1 MKSVRHLIFALLRTA
16 VGIGLLVYL
25 GLSGAIQWQS
35 LWGLLLRWQVTL
47 AALVLLWVDVVLMAW
62 RLAVLLKPRGFY
74 LSLHSALRLTL
85 IGIFF
90 NFFLPGSTGGD
101 VIKVFY
107 AAQGNRGRRTE
118 VATVILLDRAVGMFA
133 LLLLPLLLAP
143 LFPQL
148 IRSMAVLR
156 DLLRLAAVLALI
168 MLAGLLVCFSSRVRN
183 SRLLAWI
190 FQKLPGGA
198 YFETVLDTVH
208 RYRRSFGNLVAVL
221 MIALVTHLLATGVTL
236 LAAHATNPT
245 GLAWEMVELIPLGH
259 LANTLPLTPG
269 GLGVGE
275 AAFEA
280 LYVRAGFSGGAETLL
295 GWRLLSLVIGLVGL
309 GYYLQGRRQFVQ
321 ATEQS
326 APAESID

>member
-1 MKSVRHLIFALLRTA
+1 VKSVRHTIFALLRTA

-35 LWGLLLRWQVTL
+35 LWGLLLRWRVTL

-62 RLAVLLKPRGFY
+62 RLAVLLKPCGFY
-74 LSLHSALRLTL
+74 LSIRSALRLTL

-90 NFFLPGSTGGD
+90 NSFLPGSTGGD

-118 VATVILLDRAVGMFA
+118 VATVILLARAVGMFA

-148 IRSMAVLR
+148 IRSMPVLR
-156 DLLRLAAVLALI
+156 DLLRLAALLALL

-183 SRLLAWI
+183 SLLLTWI

-198 YFETVLDTVH
+198 YLETVLDTVH
-208 RYRRSFGNLVAVL
+208 RYRRSFGTLVAVL
-221 MIALVTHLLATGVTL
+221 IISLVTHVFATGITL
-236 LAAHATNPT
+236 LAGQATNPA
-245 GLAWEMVELIPLGH
+245 GFAWDMVELIPLGH

-280 LYVRAGFSGGAETLL
+280 LYAQAGFSGGAETLL

-309 GYYLQGRRQFVQ
+309 GYYLQGRRQFVEAADQ
-321 ATEQS
+321 PATAVS
-326 APAESID
+326 RD